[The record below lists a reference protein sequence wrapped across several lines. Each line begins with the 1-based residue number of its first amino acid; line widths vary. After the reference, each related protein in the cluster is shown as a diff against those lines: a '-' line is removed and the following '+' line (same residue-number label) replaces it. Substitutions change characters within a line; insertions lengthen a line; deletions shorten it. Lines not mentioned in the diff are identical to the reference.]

1 MSTNGSTVADER
13 PGVTAANLF
22 RQEALNFSRM
32 KIWGEATLSLP
43 RSLGLLTAFLCAS
56 VVLTVAFLAS
66 GTYARKEPA
75 KGFTIST
82 AGVAKITAPRP
93 GVITAVHVAEGDIVA
108 KNAPLITISE
118 EKSTSGGDGI
128 DAAELKSLHQQQ
140 SRLRDQISLEQR
152 KTESGRQRLL
162 DDIRG
167 LAAETGGLEQQL
179 QVQSGRT
186 EIARQQ
192 VASIVQLVKQGT
204 ISRVEL
210 RHRQDAHLAQQQQE
224 ADLGARIAGKKAEL
238 LGKRTAL
245 EQLPADTAQ
254 RISALENSVAEIDIK
269 LKETEGQRAY
279 LLTAPVAGRVSALQA
294 WIGKSTEPNVP
305 QLSIVPE
312 GGELKAQLL
321 VPARAIGFVSSGQPV
336 RVSFDAFPYQQFGF
350 ARGTVETVSYT
361 LLKPTE
367 LVGPVVAQAP
377 SYLVSVRLERPS
389 IWAYGR
395 EIPLQADMQLQAVI
409 VLQHRT
415 LLTWIF
421 DPLISAWR
429 HT

>member
-128 DAAELKSLHQQQ
+128 DAAELELLHQQQ

-179 QVQSGRT
+179 QVQDGRT

>member
-1 MSTNGSTVADER
+1 MSTDSATADE
-13 PGVTAANLF
+13 PAAVTAANLF
-22 RQEALNFSRM
+22 RQEALNYSRM

-43 RSLGLLTAFLCAS
+43 RSLGLMTAFLCVSVAS
-56 VVLTVAFLAS
+56 MLAFLGS

-93 GVITAVHVAEGDIVA
+93 GVITAVHVAEGDIVT
-108 KNAPLITISE
+108 KNAPLLTISE
-118 EKSTSGGDGI
+118 EKSTSRGDGI
-128 DAAELKSLHQQQ
+128 DAAAIESLHQQQ
-140 SRLRDQISLEQR
+140 SRLREQIDLERR
-152 KTESGRQRLL
+152 KTEAGKQRLL

-167 LAAETGGLEQQL
+167 LASEVDGIDQQL
-179 QVQSGRT
+179 QVQYERT

-192 VASIVQLVKQGT
+192 VVSIVQLVKQGT

-210 RHRQDAHLAQQQQE
+210 RRREDAHMAQRQLE
-224 ADLGARIAGKKAEL
+224 ADLGARMAAKKTEL
-238 LGKRTAL
+238 LGRRTAL
-245 EQLPADTAQ
+245 EQLPAEAAQ
-254 RISALENSVAEIDIK
+254 RVSALENSVADIDMK
-269 LKETEGQRAY
+269 LKETEGRRAY

-294 WIGKSTEPNVP
+294 WVGKSTEPNVP

-321 VPARAIGFVSSGQPV
+321 VPARAIGFVSAGQPV
-336 RVSFDAFPYQQFGF
+336 RVRYDAFPYQQFGS
-350 ARGTVETVSYT
+350 AAGTIETVSHT
-361 LLKPTE
+361 LLKPAE

-377 SYLVSVRLERPS
+377 SYLVSVRLKYPS

-395 EIPLQADMQLQAVI
+395 EIPLQADMQIQADI
-409 VLQHRT
+409 VLQYRT

-421 DPLISAWR
+421 DPLISSWR
-429 HT
+429 RP

>member
-1 MSTNGSTVADER
+1 MSTDSVTADER
-13 PGVTAANLF
+13 PAVTAGNLF
-22 RQEALNFSRM
+22 RQEALNYSRM

-43 RSLGLLTAFLCAS
+43 RSLGLMTAFLCVS
-56 VVLTVAFLAS
+56 VGAMLVFLAS

-93 GVITAVHVAEGDIVA
+93 GVITAVHVAEGDVVT
-108 KNAPLITISE
+108 KNAPLLTISE
-118 EKSTSGGDGI
+118 EKSTSRGDGI
-128 DAAELKSLHQQQ
+128 DAAAIESLHQQQ
-140 SRLRDQISLEQR
+140 SRLREQIDLERR
-152 KTESGRQRLL
+152 KTEAGRQRLL

-167 LAAETGGLEQQL
+167 LASEVDGIDQQL
-179 QVQSGRT
+179 QVQYERT

-192 VASIVQLVKQGT
+192 VAAIVQLVKQGT
-204 ISRVEL
+204 ISRLEL
-210 RHRQDAHLAQQQQE
+210 RRREDAHMAQRQLE
-224 ADLGARIAGKKAEL
+224 ADLGARMAAKKTEL
-238 LGKRTAL
+238 LGRRTAL
-245 EQLPADTAQ
+245 EQLPAEAAQ
-254 RISALENSVAEIDIK
+254 RVSALENSVADIDMK
-269 LKETEGQRAY
+269 LKETEGRRAY
-279 LLTAPVAGRVSALQA
+279 LLTAPVTGRVSALQA
-294 WIGKSTEPNVP
+294 WTGKSTEPNVP

-321 VPARAIGFVSSGQPV
+321 VPARAIGFVSSGQSV

-350 ARGTVETVSYT
+350 ARGRVETVSHT
-361 LLKPTE
+361 LLKPAE

-377 SYLVSVRLERPS
+377 SYLVSVRLENPS

-395 EIPLQADMQLQAVI
+395 DIPLQADMALQAVI

-421 DPLISAWR
+421 DPLFSAWR
-429 HT
+429 RR

>member
-1 MSTNGSTVADER
+1 MSTDDAATGNER
-13 PGVTAANLF
+13 PGVIAANLF
-22 RQEALNFSRM
+22 REEALNYSRM

-43 RSLGLLTAFLCAS
+43 RSLGFMTAFLCAS
-56 VVLTVAFLAS
+56 VALALIFLAS

-93 GVITAVHVAEGDIVA
+93 GVITAVHIAEGDIVA
-108 KNAPLITISE
+108 KNAPLLTISE
-118 EKSTSGGDGI
+118 EKSTSLGDGI
-128 DAAELKSLHQQQ
+128 DVAALQSLQQQQ
-140 SRLRDQISLEQR
+140 SRLREQIALEQR
-152 KTESGRQRLL
+152 KDDGGRQRLL

-167 LAAETGGLEQQL
+167 LASEVAGLDEQL
-179 QVQSGRT
+179 QVQYGRT

-192 VASIVQLVKQGT
+192 VTSIVQLVKQGT

-210 RHRQDAHLAQQQQE
+210 RRREDAHLSQKQLE
-224 ADLGARIAGKKAEL
+224 ADLGARIAAKKAEL

-245 EQLPADTAQ
+245 EQLPAETAQ

-269 LKETEGQRAY
+269 LKETEGRRAY

-321 VPARAIGFVSSGQPV
+321 VPARAIGFVSAGQPV
-336 RVSFDAFPYQQFGF
+336 RVRYDAFPYQQFGS
-350 ARGTVETVSYT
+350 AAGTIETVSHT
-361 LLKPTE
+361 LLKPAE

-377 SYLVSVRLERPS
+377 SYLVSVL
-389 IWAYGR
+389 A
-395 EIPLQADMQLQAVI
+395 
-409 VLQHRT
+409 
-415 LLTWIF
+415 
-421 DPLISAWR
+421 
-429 HT
+429 